1 MKRVLIRLRG
11 LRRERSKGSVAAERG
26 QRVRPERSVAKER
39 RRKRRVILQ
48 RRKRRPAVATVKRRR
63 LRGRVVRK
71 GRERPA
77 ATRRSAVVGGRSGRE
92 AAAAAHGRRRVSR
105 KRVGL
110 AHIVGLL
117 TGGGTA
123 VSLVVL
129 ASLPGAAAQSRATA
143 DRAPLV
149 TLAVSDEMALPPK
162 PARATAKRHRPH
174 RGGRDYYRKTTSR
187 HVPTAAEAG
196 YLPLYREAARA
207 FGVSWRLIASIH
219 RQETA
224 FSTVPGIYHGLNAF
238 GCCAGPMQFNV
249 TNGPVSTWDRYR
261 ESFRLGHRPH
271 HYPHPTRGHPSVY
284 DDFDAIMAAA
294 ALLRDSGATD
304 LLDGGAW
311 SAAYA
316 YYGHDAF
323 GVGYADQ
330 VVARAQ
336 GWEISGFCV
345 NCPTDDALISQL
357 DDAYGVAAR
366 QALPA
371 AGKHKK
377 HKHHKKKPAGDASG
391 QDGSEQPPALA
402 DPTPDPTVTTPAPAT
417 DTTTTTTPTTTTPA
431 PPVTTTPAAPPPKA
445 CTPVTRLLGCRN

>member
-1 MKRVLIRLRG
+1 LKRVLVRLRAV
-11 LRRERSKGSVAAERG
+11 RRK
-26 QRVRPERSVAKER
+26 RPEQSAVKDRTRER
-39 RRKRRVILQ
+39 RRILRR
-48 RRKRRPAVATVKRRR
+48 RRRRPAVVAVKRRR

-77 ATRRSAVVGGRSGRE
+77 ATRRSAVLGGGSGR
-92 AAAAAHGRRRVSR
+92 AAADANGRRRVSR

-143 DRAPLV
+143 DRTPLV
-149 TLAVSDEMALPPK
+149 TLAVSDEMALPTE
-162 PARATAKRHRPH
+162 PARAAAKHHRPH

-207 FGVSWRLIASIH
+207 YGVSWRLIASIH

-271 HYPHPTRGHPSVY
+271 HYPHATRGHPSVY

-345 NCPTDDALISQL
+345 NCPTDDALISEL

-366 QALPA
+366 QALPP
-371 AGKHKK
+371 AGKHKHKK
-377 HKHHKKKPAGDASG
+377 HKHHKKQPAAGADG
-391 QDGSEQPPALA
+391 QDGSVPPPAVA
-402 DPTPDPTVTTPAPAT
+402 DPAPDGTTTAPAPAT
-417 DTTTTTTPTTTTPA
+417 ATTTTTTPTTTTAA
-431 PPVTTTPAAPPPKA
+431 PPVTTTPAAPPPKKA
-445 CTPVTRLLGCRN
+445 CTPVTRLLGCRD